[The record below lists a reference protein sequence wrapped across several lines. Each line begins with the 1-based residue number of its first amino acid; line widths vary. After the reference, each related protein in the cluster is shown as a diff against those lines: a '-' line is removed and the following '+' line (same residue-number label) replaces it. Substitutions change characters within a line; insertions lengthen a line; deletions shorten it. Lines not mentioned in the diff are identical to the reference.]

1 MTHIYLIRHG
11 ETDWNR
17 DGICMGQLDIPLNE
31 RGRRQ
36 AERTA
41 KRLAAQRLDRLY
53 SSDLSR
59 ALETARAIARRQP
72 HDPEI
77 RARRDLREMDY
88 GHWQGYRREE
98 IELRFAEAFQDGDPH
113 RTDPLRFHPRGGE
126 SLRQLYERSVRAF
139 REIVEESRGE
149 TIAVVAHGGV
159 IRCIVEWVLQQGAP
173 RFREGEAFISFGFA
187 VSNCGITLIREE
199 PEGLVIRFLNDTCH
213 LQPPD
218 LVLDE
223 RPSVA

>member
-17 DGICMGQLDIPLNE
+17 DGICMGQMDVPLNA

-41 KRLAAQRLDRLY
+41 ERLAPVRLDRLY

-59 ALETARAIARRQP
+59 ARETAQIIVERQP
-72 HDPEI
+72 HAPEI
-77 RARRDLREMDY
+77 RTRRDLREMDY

-98 IELRFAEAFQDGDPH
+98 IELRFAESFQDGDPH
-113 RTDPLRFHPRGGE
+113 RTDPLAFRPQGGE
-126 SLRQLYERSVRAF
+126 SLQELYERSVRAF
-139 REIVEESRGE
+139 REIFAESRGE
-149 TIAVVAHGGV
+149 TVAVVAHGGV
-159 IRCIVEWVLQQGAP
+159 IRCMVEWVLQQGAP
-173 RFREGEAFISFGFA
+173 RFREGEPFISFGFA
-187 VSNCGITLIREE
+187 VSNCGITHIQEE
-199 PEGLVIRFLNDTCH
+199 PEGLVLRVLNDTCH
-213 LQPPD
+213 LQPLD
-218 LVLDE
+218 LEGYD